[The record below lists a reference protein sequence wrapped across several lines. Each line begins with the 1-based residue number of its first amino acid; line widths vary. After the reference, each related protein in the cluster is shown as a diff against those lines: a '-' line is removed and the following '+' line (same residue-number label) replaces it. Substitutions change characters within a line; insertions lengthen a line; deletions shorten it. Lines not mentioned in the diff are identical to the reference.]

1 MHSFLCANF
10 SGLVPEIRGVG
21 WVDEESFRSVKHKT
35 QGFLK
40 MGDPQDH
47 DLKKK
52 QDLILDDLGYPHF
65 STSISK
71 SICHIISRSLNE
83 IPSMQLKVGLF
94 FPRRTGELQVV
105 NFASVIRHH
114 NGIHNDWTICRI
126 EVDSSSRLLC
136 CIYIYLY
143 FISFYPD

>member
-1 MHSFLCANF
+1 MCKFQWPCPGNS
-10 SGLVPEIRGVG
+10 RVG

-47 DLKKK
+47 GLNKRRK

-71 SICHIISRSLNE
+71 SIYHIISRSLNE

-126 EVDSSSRLLC
+126 EVDSSSRLLYY
-136 CIYIYLY
+136 IYIFIY